1 MTPFIRRI
9 VLFFIRNTSSLLL
22 PIVPSTYIYIIAN
35 LSSTAHSHEME
46 TYQMETIPH
55 METFLI
61 YQTAYYIKQGG
72 FGKNFSVKS
81 LKCKQFLMKIT

>member
-1 MTPFIRRI
+1 MPIIF
-9 VLFFIRNTSSLLL
+9 LLH
-22 PIVPSTYIYIIAN
+22 
-35 LSSTAHSHEME
+35 TAHSHKME

-72 FGKNFSVKS
+72 LGKFFSVKS
-81 LKCKQFLMKIT
+81 LKLKQFAYEIKYFFSFSSQ

>member
-1 MTPFIRRI
+1 MKEKKFKNSPKKSKI
-9 VLFFIRNTSSLLL
+9 L
-22 PIVPSTYIYIIAN
+22 Y
-35 LSSTAHSHEME
+35 TAHSHKME